1 MARSK
6 LEPFFS
12 GLVAPGL
19 RCPRLRLVISTRGY
33 SLFDPLRGRFCDL
46 RLFLD
51 PPKKS
56 SSCFSICI
64 NHFLAN
70 SKLKNLC
77 VSRRT
82 QHWSGATSLLITR
95 RRSAFSSLLLYLNM
109 VWHNRPGAGAVL
121 GYGSGQKL
129 NFILIGQAV
138 AEHISGA
145 DL

>member
-51 PPKKS
+51 PPKKVVPVFQS
-56 SSCFSICI
+56 VSLIFWRTQ
-64 NHFLAN
+64 
-70 SKLKNLC
+70 KLN
-77 VSRRT
+77 T

-95 RRSAFSSLLLYLNM
+95 RQSALPSLLLYLNM
-109 VWHNRPGAGAVL
+109 VRHNRPGAGAVL